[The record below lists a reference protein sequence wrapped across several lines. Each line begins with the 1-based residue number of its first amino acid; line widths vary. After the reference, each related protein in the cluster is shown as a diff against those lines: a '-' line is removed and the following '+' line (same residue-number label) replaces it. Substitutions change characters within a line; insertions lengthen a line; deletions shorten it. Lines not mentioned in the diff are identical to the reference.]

1 MKILIITLITLMMSS
16 WQQQSVFR
24 ISGKF
29 SRPLKSKEIRFQ
41 DPYSHRDSSIF
52 TVPIRED
59 GSFTFQS
66 DILPG
71 KLLVAFLPKDYIEIP
86 IYTQNQYYR
95 LTEKGNKYYFETD
108 QPESLQNRLIAYE
121 LEATAHKEQYN
132 QACSGYDTLSDLRQK
147 ADQSTLLSQKLRE
160 IEDFRLQAVQQF
172 AGTEIAQYIIY
183 KVLYH
188 YEHFYKPFTAV
199 IQALGDT
206 IPESNMKTQ
215 IFNAYEKLKA
225 AQLTGEAPVFILPDT
240 DGNPVSLSD
249 FRGKYVLIDFWAS
262 WCAPCREKNKEL
274 NKHYSRLKEQGLEI
288 ISISLDDNK
297 QQWLS
302 AIHEDNIRWTQ
313 LVDLKGFKKSQV
325 RQDYKVEQVPTVY
338 LIDPWGKVIDTN
350 PSLEDIERIK

>member
-1 MKILIITLITLMMSS
+1 MKTLTLILVTLLGVFG
-16 WQQQSVFR
+16 QQQPEFR

-29 SRPLKSKEIRFQ
+29 TQPLKSKEIRFQ

-52 TVPIRED
+52 TVPIQAD
-59 GSFTFQS
+59 GSFFFQA
-66 DILPG
+66 DIQPG

-86 IYTQNQYYR
+86 IYIQKQHYHLTQ
-95 LTEKGNKYYFETD
+95 KDNKYYFNTD
-108 QPESLQNRLIAYE
+108 QPESLQNRLATYKF
-121 LEATAHKEQYN
+121 EAAIRKEEYN
-132 QACSGYDTLSDLRQK
+132 QASSGYDTLSDLHQK
-147 ADQSTLLSQKLRE
+147 ATRSTLLSQKLQK
-160 IEDFRLQAVQQF
+160 IEDFRLQSVQQF

-199 IQALGDT
+199 IQALGET

-225 AQLTGEAPVFILPDT
+225 AQLAGEAPTFSLPDVN
-240 DGNPVSLSD
+240 GKLVSLSD

-274 NKHYSRLKEQGLEI
+274 NKHSSRLKKQGLEI

-297 QQWLS
+297 QQWLK
-302 AIHEDNIRWTQ
+302 AVHEDGIHWTQ
-313 LVDLKGFKKSQV
+313 LVDLEGFKKSQV
-325 RQDYKVEQVPTVY
+325 RQNYKVEQVPTVY
-338 LIDPWGKVIDTN
+338 LIDPQGRVIDTN
-350 PSLEDIERIK
+350 PSLEDIEQIK

>member
-1 MKILIITLITLMMSS
+1 MKILIITFVTLLTVS

-29 SRPLKSKEIRFQ
+29 TRPLKSKEIRFQ

-66 DILPG
+66 DIRPG

-86 IYTQNQYYR
+86 VYTQNQHYR
-95 LTEKGNKYYFETD
+95 LSEKDGKYYFKTD

-121 LEATAHKEQYN
+121 LKATARKEQYN
-132 QACSGYDTLSDLRQK
+132 QACSGYDTLSDLHQK
-147 ADQSTLLSQKLRE
+147 ADRSALLSQKLRE
-160 IEDFRLQAVQQF
+160 IENFRLQAVQQF

-225 AQLTGEAPVFILPDT
+225 AQLTGEAPDFTLPDVN
-240 DGNPVSLSD
+240 GKPVSLSD
-249 FRGKYVLIDFWAS
+249 FRGKYVLVDFWAS

-297 QQWLS
+297 QQWLK
-302 AIHEDNIRWTQ
+302 AVHEDHIRWTQ
-313 LVDLKGFKKSQV
+313 LVDLEGFKKSQI

-338 LIDPWGKVIDTN
+338 LIDPQGKVIDTN
-350 PSLEDIERIK
+350 PSLEDIKQIK

>member
-1 MKILIITLITLMMSS
+1 MKILIITLVTLLTVS
-16 WQQQSVFR
+16 WQPQSLFR

-29 SRPLKSKEIRFQ
+29 TRPLKSKEIRFQ
-41 DPYSHRDSSIF
+41 DPYSHRDSSLF

-66 DILPG
+66 DIQQG
-71 KLLVAFLPKDYIEIP
+71 RLLVAFLPKDYIEIP
-86 IYTQNQYYR
+86 VYIQNQHYC
-95 LTEKGNKYYFETD
+95 LTEKDGNYYFETD

-121 LEATAHKEQYN
+121 LEAAARKKQYN
-132 QACSGYDTLSDLRQK
+132 QICSGYDTLSDLHQK
-147 ADQSTLLSQKLRE
+147 ADRSALLSQKLSE
-160 IEDFRLQAVQQF
+160 IEDLRLHSVQQF

-188 YEHFYKPFTAV
+188 YEHFYKFFTAV

-215 IFNAYEKLKA
+215 IFNAYEQLKA
-225 AQLTGEAPVFILPDT
+225 AQLTGEAPAFTLPDT

-302 AIHEDNIRWTQ
+302 AIHEDRICWIQ

-338 LIDPWGKVIDTN
+338 LIDPQGKVIDTN
-350 PSLEDIERIK
+350 PSLEDIEQIK

>member
-1 MKILIITLITLMMSS
+1 MVTS

-29 SRPLKSKEIRFQ
+29 IRPLKSKEIRFQ

-59 GSFTFQS
+59 GSFSFQS
-66 DILPG
+66 DIRPG

-86 IYTQNQYYR
+86 VYIQNQHYR
-95 LTEKGNKYYFETD
+95 LTEKDHKYYFETD
-108 QPESLQNRLIAYE
+108 QPESLQNRLMAYE
-121 LEATAHKEQYN
+121 LEAATRKEQYN

-147 ADQSTLLSQKLRE
+147 TDRSAVLSQKLHE

-172 AGTEIAQYIIY
+172 AGTEVAQYIIY

-199 IQALGDT
+199 IQALGDS
-206 IPESNMKTQ
+206 IPASNMKTQ

-225 AQLTGEAPVFILPDT
+225 AQLTGEAPAFTLPDAG
-240 DGNPVSLSD
+240 DKSVSLSD

-297 QQWLS
+297 QQWLK
-302 AIHEDNIRWTQ
+302 AVHEDSIHWTQ
-313 LVDLKGFKKSQV
+313 LIDLEGFKKSRV

-338 LIDPWGKVIDTN
+338 LIDPQGKVIDTN
-350 PSLEDIERIK
+350 PSLEDIEQIK